1 MSKLEVD
8 AIEPQSGT
16 TLTIGAS
23 GDSVTLG
30 SGASLTSPGLTL
42 SDNILFNAAS
52 KGIYLGVTTP
62 TASNLLDDYE
72 EGTFTATLTADTPP
86 TSPPTSTGYYTKI
99 GNLVYVNV
107 YFRGVSTVGAS
118 GEATITGLPF
128 TSTATNRTYGA
139 LWELNTLVG
148 TDNASSINLSASEIK
163 FIQPD
168 TGNLTDII
176 ANTGR
181 YLQTSILYFTDA

>member
-1 MSKLEVD
+1 MATYED
-8 AIEPQSGT
+8 T
-16 TLTIGAS
+16 RYNF
-23 GDSVTLG
+23 
-30 SGASLTSPGLTL
+30 PGLTL
-42 SDNILFNAAS
+42 PDNILFDTAN

-86 TSPPTSTGYYTKI
+86 TSPPTTTGYYTKI
-99 GNLVYVNV
+99 GNLVHVNV
-107 YFRGVSTVGAS
+107 YFRQVSTVGAS
-118 GEATITGLPF
+118 GIAKITGLPF
-128 TSTATNRTYGA
+128 TSSATNRTYGA

-148 TDNASSINLSASEIK
+148 SDNASSINTSLSEIK

-168 TGNLTDII
+168 TGNNTDIV